1 MWKLLDEQ
9 GEVRGKVGE
18 RERRCEGTE
27 PTRRAGEGAH
37 PRMSHTSNGSSVRW
51 AEHVIAEGNKSWGRV
66 RKGFRPGS
74 SSRGR
79 TVGGGRRCCLWFGW
93 FGAAGDRASRCIRV
107 G

>member
-9 GEVRGKVGE
+9 GEMRGKVGE
-18 RERRCEGTE
+18 REHWGECTE
-27 PTRRAGEGAH
+27 PTRRAGEGGASESVAH
-37 PRMSHTSNGSSVRW
+37 VEWIVGEVGGARNRR
-51 AEHVIAEGNKSWGRV
+51 GNKSWGRV